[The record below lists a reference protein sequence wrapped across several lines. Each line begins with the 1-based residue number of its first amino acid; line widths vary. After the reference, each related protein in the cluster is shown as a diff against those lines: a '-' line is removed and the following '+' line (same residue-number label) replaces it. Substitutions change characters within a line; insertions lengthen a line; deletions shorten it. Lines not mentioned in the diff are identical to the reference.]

1 MCSLMLKRKK
11 SRVQQKMY
19 RSMAN
24 YRKDD
29 FMDEITSLS
38 NRLLTDVSL
47 HPTASHLDNICRK
60 FINEFSFIVNTRAPL
75 KQMSKTK
82 SNQKFK
88 LWLTKGI
95 LK

>member
-1 MCSLMLKRKK
+1 MLKRKK
-11 SRVQQKMY
+11 SRVQQKMC

-47 HPTASHLDNICRK
+47 HPTASHLDNICTK
-60 FINEFSFIVNTRAPL
+60 FINEFSFIVHTHAPQ

-82 SNQKFK
+82 SNQNLSRGLQKAFFSQ
-88 LWLTKGI
+88 
-95 LK
+95 